1 MHFLIVADSFPP
13 SKNSTAVQIRHLS
26 QEFFNQGH
34 KVTLFIP
41 TPDIKKSFEIKK
53 LDFARVIYIRVPFL
67 KSPRNTIR
75 AIAEIL
81 MPFLMI
87 ITIKKNNLFNF
98 NIDGLLWYSPSI
110 FHGRLIKH
118 LKKKNIFKSYLI
130 IRDIFPEW
138 ALDLKLM
145 NKNIIY
151 YFFRSVANYQYSQ
164 ADLIGVQSPGNLKY
178 FENNSSSSNANIE
191 VLNNWLLSDI
201 KNKKC
206 SISIDN
212 TELKGRKIFVYAG
225 NMGIAQGMDILIDL
239 AISLNH
245 NTNIGFVFVGRG
257 ASMEALQNKVKK
269 SNISNVLFYGEIDPD
284 EIPLLYEQ
292 CSVGLISLDL
302 RHKSHNIPGKFL
314 SYMQSGLPI
323 LASVNPGNDL
333 IDIVNTK
340 NVGLI
345 SSDGN
350 TKNLIKN
357 ANKIVSILDEGSD
370 LSENCKEIFQSSYNA
385 TKAVHQII
393 NGLNG

>member
-13 SKNSTAVQIRHLS
+13 SKNSTAVQISHLS

-41 TPDIKKSFEIKK
+41 TSDIKKSFEVKK

-67 KSPRNTIR
+67 KSSRNTIR

-87 ITIKKNNLFNF
+87 IIIKKNNLFNF
-98 NIDGLLWYSPSI
+98 NIDGLIWYSPSI
-110 FHGRLIKH
+110 FHGRLIKY
-118 LKKKNIFKSYLI
+118 LKKKNIFRSYLI

-357 ANKIVSILDEGSD
+357 ANKIVSILDEGFD